1 MAIRAI
7 LLRKKIADQ
16 KKELDAL
23 KAKTSEFESRKADLE
38 KREAETTS
46 AIEEAETE
54 EEKAAVEES
63 VSAIEADQAQL
74 DADVSDN
81 DAKIADLEKE
91 VDEMERELFDLEE
104 NQTRTVPPIP
114 DAEKA
119 PEEKTTKKTKKGGS
133 RSMFRCKNLRAM
145 TIVEREEL
153 INRDDVQAFLK
164 EVREAIANKRGL
176 VNGAYTIPTTIAGFI
191 RENVIEYSKL
201 YKHCR
206 VYRLSGNGRVVVMGA
221 APEAFWEECC
231 DPIYELEQTLSK
243 VELDCYKV
251 AGFFP
256 MCNAL
261 LEDSDI
267 DLFDEI
273 VISLSQA
280 IGTALDKA
288 ILYGTGVKMPT
299 GVATAIDDD
308 ETLKVSNEVTIS
320 TSDSVGVKLF
330 QKLVLAG
337 SKANNNYARGEKVWV
352 MNDATYTTLMA
363 EGLSVNAAGAI
374 VTGVNGTMPV
384 GGGVIEVLNFVA
396 ANNIVAGYFDLYCL
410 GERKEITIDVSEHVR
425 FIQDQTVF
433 RGRARYDGKPA
444 IVKAFVLIGINNTS
458 PATSAVF
465 PDPSQS

>member
-1 MAIRAI
+1 MAIRTI
-7 LLRKKIADQ
+7 LLRKKIADK
-16 KKELDAL
+16 KKELDQLRAM
-23 KAKTSEFESRKADLE
+23 SGDFESRKAELE
-38 KREAETTS
+38 KREAETAA
-46 AIEEAETE
+46 AIDEAQTE

-63 VSAIEADQAQL
+63 VNAIEADQAQL
-74 DADVSDN
+74 DTDVSDN

-91 VDEMERELFDLEE
+91 VDEMERELADIESE
-104 NQTRTVPPIP
+104 QSRSVPPP
-114 DAEKA
+114 PAAE
-119 PEEKTTKKTKKGGS
+119 EEPAKTTKKTKKGGS

-153 INRDDVQAFLK
+153 INRDDVQAFLR

-273 VISLSQA
+273 VVSLSQA
-280 IGTALDKA
+280 IGLALDKA
-288 ILYGTGVKMPT
+288 ILYGSGVKMPT